1 MTRAIAALLVLA
13 APLAAAQ
20 ETDPA
25 LLARARAILEQAPL
39 IDTHND
45 LPSMLVDRKGGDLA
59 GLDLGVVQPELCAD
73 IPRLREG
80 GVGAQYWS
88 VYTDS
93 GNMKTNRSLH
103 EALREFDVV
112 LRLVRSRPELELA
125 RTADDIERIHRSGR
139 IASLIGVEGG
149 HMIEGSLAVLRVFH
163 ELGARYLTLTH
174 WDTVEWADAA
184 TDRNEH
190 EGLTEFGESVVRELN
205 RLGMF
210 VDLSHVSAETMRDA
224 LRVSRAPVI
233 FSHSNA
239 RAIDPHVRNVPDDVL
254 RLLPKNGGVV
264 HVNFINAFV
273 SPADPEWQGRRK
285 AALEDLQARLD
296 DQKAVDAGIADWEKA
311 NPHPGG
317 TIAEVADHIDHI
329 RKVAGIDHVGIG
341 ADFYDAGATSMVPGL
356 KDVSRY
362 PYLFAEL
369 LRRGYSDDDLLKIAG
384 RNHLRAMRQMEK
396 TALALGAAPEEP
408 RSGAPAR
415 VLIRT
420 DRGDIVM
427 EVDTARAP
435 ATAANFLR
443 YVDGGFYDGGRFHRT
458 VRLSNQPDQS
468 VKIEVIQAGV
478 NPSREHDGFPPIAL
492 ERTSV
497 TGLRHLDGVVSMARD
512 GPDTATSDFFICIGD
527 QPALDQGGQRNPD
540 GQGFGAFG
548 RVVDGMDVVRTIQAS
563 PADGQHLTPPVVIRS
578 ARRVR

>member
-1 MTRAIAALLVLA
+1 MTRVITALLLLA

-20 ETDPA
+20 DTDPA
-25 LLARARAILEQAPL
+25 LLARARAILERAPL
-39 IDTHND
+39 VDTHND
-45 LPSMLVDRKGGDLA
+45 LPSMLIERNGGDLA
-59 GLDLGVVQPELCAD
+59 GLDLGVAQPQLSAD

-80 GVGAQYWS
+80 GVGAQYWA

-93 GNMKTNRSLH
+93 GNMKANRSLH

-125 RTADDIERIHRSGR
+125 RSADDIERIRASGR

-149 HMIEGSLAVLRVFH
+149 HMIEGSLAVLRIFH

-174 WDTVEWADAA
+174 WDNVEWADSA
-184 TDRNEH
+184 TDRDEH
-190 EGLTEFGESVVRELN
+190 AGLTEFGESVVRELN

-224 LRVSRAPVI
+224 LRVTRAPVI

-239 RAIDPHVRNVPDDVL
+239 RALDPHPRNVPDDVL
-254 RLLPKNGGVV
+254 QLLPKNGGVV
-264 HVNFINAFV
+264 HVNFIKEFV
-273 SPADPEWQGRRK
+273 SPGDAEWQARKK
-285 AALEDLQARLD
+285 AALEDLRARLD
-296 DQKAVDAGIADWEKA
+296 DEKAVEAGIADWQKA

-317 TIAEVADHIDHI
+317 TIAQVADHIDHI

-341 ADFYDAGATSMVPGL
+341 ADFYDDGSTSMVPGL

-369 LRRGYSDDDLLKIAG
+369 LRRGYTDEDLLKVAG
-384 RNHLRAMRQMEK
+384 RNHLRAMRQMEE
-396 TALALGAAPEEP
+396 TARALRAAPESASP
-408 RSGAPAR
+408 VAAR
-415 VLIRT
+415 VQIRT
-420 DRGDIVM
+420 DRGDVVV
-427 EVDTARAP
+427 EVDAARAP

-443 YVDGGFYDGGRFHRT
+443 YVDAGLYDGGRFHRT
-458 VRLSNQPDQS
+458 VRLSNQPGQA
-468 VKIEVIQAGV
+468 VKIEVIQAGMD
-478 NPSREHDGFPPIAL
+478 PARERDGFPPIAL
-492 ERTSV
+492 ERTGT

-527 QPALDQGGQRNPD
+527 QPSLDQGGRRNPD

-548 RVVDGMDVVRTIQAS
+548 RVVSGMEVVRAIQAS
-563 PADGQHLTPPVVIRS
+563 PADGQHLTPPVAIRS
-578 ARRVR
+578 ARRLP

>member
-1 MTRAIAALLVLA
+1 
-13 APLAAAQ
+13 
-20 ETDPA
+20 
-25 LLARARAILEQAPL
+25 L
-39 IDTHND
+39 IERN
-45 LPSMLVDRKGGDLA
+45 GGELA

-93 GNMKTNRSLH
+93 ANMKTNRSLH

-112 LRLVRSRPELELA
+112 LRLARSRPELELA
-125 RTADDIERIHRSGR
+125 RSADDIERIHRSGR

-264 HVNFINAFV
+264 HVNFIKEFV
-273 SPADPEWQGRRK
+273 SAGDPEWQGRRK
-285 AALEDLQARLD
+285 AAREDLQARLH
-296 DQKAVDAGIADWEKA
+296 DQRAVDAGIAEWEKA

-329 RKVAGIDHVGIG
+329 REIAGIDHVGIG
-341 ADFYDAGATSMVPGL
+341 ADFYDAGTNSMVPGL

-369 LRRGYSDDDLLKIAG
+369 LRRGYRDDDLLKIAG

-396 TALALGAAPEEP
+396 AARP
-408 RSGAPAR
+408 
-415 VLIRT
+415 
-420 DRGDIVM
+420 
-427 EVDTARAP
+427 
-435 ATAANFLR
+435 
-443 YVDGGFYDGGRFHRT
+443 
-458 VRLSNQPDQS
+458 
-468 VKIEVIQAGV
+468 
-478 NPSREHDGFPPIAL
+478 
-492 ERTSV
+492 
-497 TGLRHLDGVVSMARD
+497 
-512 GPDTATSDFFICIGD
+512 
-527 QPALDQGGQRNPD
+527 
-540 GQGFGAFG
+540 
-548 RVVDGMDVVRTIQAS
+548 
-563 PADGQHLTPPVVIRS
+563 
-578 ARRVR
+578 